1 MTGLSTFIM
10 VLEGLLAGVGVTVL
24 VTLAS
29 LLLGVSL
36 GFGLALLSTFGKS
49 RTVRVLV
56 DAYCEVMRNIP
67 ALTHLFILYF
77 GLASLG
83 FRLSSIA
90 AAILGLGLIGGAVTC
105 DLFRAGFAALPKGQR
120 EAALAVGFTP
130 FQTIF
135 DILTP
140 QALRIALPSLGNY
153 AVQLLKDTSIVSAIA
168 APEIMFY
175 ARSMV
180 TSSFQTTL
188 IYATVAGLYL
198 LLGLP
203 LMQAIRI
210 LESRYGRLK
219 A

>member
-1 MTGLSTFIM
+1 MDGLSIFFTI
-10 VLEGLLAGVGVTVL
+10 LEGLATGVGITVL

-29 LLLGVSL
+29 LVVGLTL
-36 GFGLALLSTFGKS
+36 GFAMALARQFGRS
-49 RTVRVLV
+49 RAASALI
-56 DAYCEVMRNIP
+56 DLYCEVMRNIP

-83 FRLSSIA
+83 LRLSSIT

-105 DLFRAGFAALPKGQR
+105 DLFRSGFAALPRGQR

-130 FQTIF
+130 RQTILN
-135 DILTP
+135 ILTP

-203 LMQAIRI
+203 LMQAVRF
-210 LESRYGRLK
+210 LESRYGKVK

>member
-1 MTGLSTFIM
+1 MSGLSIFLM
-10 VLEGLLAGVGVTVL
+10 VLEGLAAGIGVTVL

-29 LLLGVSL
+29 LALGVCL
-36 GFGLALLSTFGKS
+36 GFGLALARQFSKLWAVHALIDT
-49 RTVRVLV
+49 
-56 DAYCEVMRNIP
+56 YCEIMRNIP

-77 GLASLG
+77 GLASIGL
-83 FRLSSIA
+83 RLSSIA

-105 DLFRAGFAALPKGQR
+105 DLFRSGFAALPNGQR

-188 IYATVAGLYL
+188 IYATAAGLYL

-203 LMQAIRI
+203 LMQAIRV
-210 LESRYGRLK
+210 LETRYGRVK

>member
-1 MTGLSTFIM
+1 MTGISTFIM

-24 VTLAS
+24 VTLTS
-29 LLLGVSL
+29 LALGVAL
-36 GFGLALLSTFGKS
+36 GFGLALVRQFG
-49 RTVRVLV
+49 RLRAAHFLI
-56 DAYCEVMRNIP
+56 DAYCEIMRNIP

-77 GLASLG
+77 GLASIGL
-83 FRLSSIA
+83 RLSALVA
-90 AAILGLGLIGGAVTC
+90 AVLGLGLIGAAVTC
-105 DLFRAGFAALPKGQR
+105 DLFRSGFSALPNGQR

-130 FQTIF
+130 FQAIF

-188 IYATVAGLYL
+188 IYVTAAGLYL
-198 LLGLP
+198 VLSLP
-203 LMQAIRI
+203 LMQAVRF
-210 LESRYGRLK
+210 LEGRYGRLK

>member
-1 MTGLSTFIM
+1 MNGLLTFII
-10 VLEGLLAGVGVTVL
+10 VLEGLAAGVGVTVL

-29 LLLGVSL
+29 LAIGVSL
-36 GFGLALLSTFGKS
+36 GFGLALLRQFGKS
-49 RTVRVLV
+49 RIVHAVI

-67 ALTHLFILYF
+67 AITHLFILYF

-83 FRLSSIA
+83 LKLTA
-90 AAILGLGLIGGAVTC
+90 MTAAILGLGLIGGAVTC
-105 DLFRAGFAALPKGQR
+105 DLFRSGFAALPKGQR

-130 FQTIF
+130 LQTIF

-140 QALRIALPSLGNY
+140 QALRLTLPALGNY

-203 LMQAIRI
+203 LMQVIRF
-210 LESRYGRLK
+210 LENRYGKLR

>member
-1 MTGLSTFIM
+1 MSGLSTFAM

-29 LLLGVSL
+29 LAFGVVL
-36 GFGLALLSTFGKS
+36 GFGLALLRQFGKLRS
-49 RTVRVLV
+49 VHLLI
-56 DAYCEVMRNIP
+56 DAYCEIMRNIP

-77 GLASLG
+77 GLASIG
-83 FRLSSIA
+83 FRLSAIV

-105 DLFRAGFAALPKGQR
+105 DLFRSGFAALPKGQR

-130 FQTIF
+130 LQAIAE
-135 DILTP
+135 ILMP

-180 TSSFQTTL
+180 TSSFQTTM

-198 LLGLP
+198 LLSLP
-203 LMQAIRI
+203 LVQAVRF
-210 LESRYGRLK
+210 LEGRYGRLK

>member
-1 MTGLSTFIM
+1 MTGPSTFILI
-10 VLEGLLAGVGVTVL
+10 LEGLLTGAGITIV
-24 VTLAS
+24 VTLVS
-29 LLLGVSL
+29 LFLSVSL
-36 GFGLALLSTFGKS
+36 GFGLALVRQFGRH
-49 RTVRVLV
+49 RTLHVLIDV
-56 DAYCEVMRNIP
+56 YCEIMRNIP

-105 DLFRAGFAALPKGQR
+105 DLFRAGFAALPKGQA

-130 FQTIF
+130 TQTVL

-140 QALRIALPSLGNY
+140 QAMRIALPSLGNY

-175 ARSMV
+175 ARSLV

-188 IYATVAGLYL
+188 IYTMVAVLYL
-198 LLGLP
+198 ALALP
-203 LMQAIRI
+203 LMHAIRV
-210 LESRYGRLK
+210 LENRYGRLK

>member
-1 MTGLSTFIM
+1 MSGFSTFTMI
-10 VLEGLLAGVGVTVL
+10 LEGLLAGAGITIA
-24 VTLAS
+24 VTLAA
-29 LLLGVSL
+29 LLLSVSL
-36 GFGLALLSTFGKS
+36 GFLLALARQFG
-49 RTVRVLV
+49 RNRMLHVLI

-77 GLASLG
+77 GLASIG

-90 AAILGLGLIGGAVTC
+90 AAILGLGLIGAAVTC
-105 DLFRAGFAALPKGQR
+105 DLFRAGFVALPKGQA

-130 FQTIF
+130 YRTII

-140 QALRIALPSLGNY
+140 QAMRIALPSLGNY

-175 ARSMV
+175 ARSLV

-188 IYATVAGLYL
+188 IYATVAVLYL
-198 LLGLP
+198 ALALP
-203 LMQAIRI
+203 LMQAIRL
-210 LESRYGRLK
+210 LETRYGKLK
-219 A
+219 T

>member
-1 MTGLSTFIM
+1 MSGLSTFIM

-29 LLLGVSL
+29 LALGAFV
-36 GFGLALLSTFGKS
+36 GFGLALLRQFGHL
-49 RTVRVLV
+49 RAINFLI
-56 DAYCEVMRNIP
+56 DAYCEIMRNIP

-77 GLASLG
+77 GLASIG
-83 FRLSSIA
+83 FRLSAIV

-105 DLFRAGFAALPKGQR
+105 DLFRSGFAALPKGQS

-188 IYATVAGLYL
+188 IYVTVAGLYL

-203 LMQAIRI
+203 LMQAVRL

>member
-1 MTGLSTFIM
+1 MAFSI
-10 VLEGLLAGVGVTVL
+10 VLQGLLVGVSVTVS
-24 VTLAS
+24 VTLGS
-29 LLLGVSL
+29 LLLGLTL
-36 GFGLALLSTFGKS
+36 GFILALARQFLAIRALNIVIDTF
-49 RTVRVLV
+49 
-56 DAYCEVMRNIP
+56 CEVMRNVP

-77 GLASLG
+77 GLASIG
-83 FRLSSIA
+83 VRLSPLT

-105 DLFRAGFAALPKGQR
+105 DLFRSGFAALPVGQR
-120 EAALAVGFTP
+120 EASLAAGLSP
-130 FQTIF
+130 YQTICF
-135 DILTP
+135 ILTP
-140 QALRIALPSLGNY
+140 QALHIALPSLGNY

-188 IYATVAGLYL
+188 IYATAAGLYL

-203 LMQAIRI
+203 LMLAVRL
-210 LESRYGRLK
+210 LERRVGRLG

>member
-1 MTGLSTFIM
+1 MTEPSTLILI
-10 VLEGLLAGVGVTVL
+10 LEGLLTGAGVTVV
-24 VTLAS
+24 VTLVS
-29 LLLGVSL
+29 LLLSVSL
-36 GFGLALLSTFGKS
+36 GFGLALVRQFGK
-49 RTVRVLV
+49 RRALHALIDV
-56 DAYCEVMRNIP
+56 YCEIMRNIP

-77 GLASLG
+77 GLASIG

-105 DLFRAGFAALPKGQR
+105 DLFRAGFAALPKGQA

-130 FQTIF
+130 AQTIL

-140 QALRIALPSLGNY
+140 QAMRIALPSLGNY

-175 ARSMV
+175 ARSLV

-188 IYATVAGLYL
+188 IYTMVAVLYL
-198 LLGLP
+198 ALALP
-203 LMQAIRI
+203 LMHAVRT
-210 LESRYGRLK
+210 LETRYGKLK

>member
-1 MTGLSTFIM
+1 MSGLSTFIM

-29 LLLGVSL
+29 LALGVAL
-36 GFGLALLSTFGKS
+36 GFGLALLRVFGGL
-49 RTVRVLV
+49 RPVHFLI
-56 DAYCEVMRNIP
+56 DAYCEIMRNIP

-77 GLASLG
+77 GLASIG
-83 FRLSSIA
+83 F
-90 AAILGLGLIGGAVTC
+90 GLIGGAVTC
-105 DLFRAGFAALPKGQR
+105 DLFRSGFAALPKGQR

-140 QALRIALPSLGNY
+140 QALRIALPPLGNY

-188 IYATVAGLYL
+188 IYVTVAGLYL
-198 LLGLP
+198 LLGMP
-203 LMQAIRI
+203 LMQAIRF

>member
-1 MTGLSTFIM
+1 MNGLSTFVMI
-10 VLEGLLAGVGVTVL
+10 LEGLLAGAGITII

-29 LLLGVSL
+29 LLLSVSL
-36 GFGLALLSTFGKS
+36 GFLLALVRQFG
-49 RTVRVLV
+49 RNRMWHALI
-56 DAYCEVMRNIP
+56 DAYCEIMRNVP

-77 GLASLG
+77 GLASIG
-83 FRLSSIA
+83 FRLSSIT

-105 DLFRAGFAALPKGQR
+105 DLFRAGFSALPKGQA

-130 FQTIF
+130 YRTVV

-140 QALRIALPSLGNY
+140 QAMRIALPSLGNY

-175 ARSMV
+175 ARALV

-198 LLGLP
+198 ALALP
-203 LMQAIRI
+203 LMQAVRM
-210 LESRYGRLK
+210 LETRYGRLK
-219 A
+219 T

>member
-1 MTGLSTFIM
+1 MSGLSTFIM

-29 LLLGVSL
+29 LTFGVML
-36 GFGLALLSTFGKS
+36 GFGLALLRQFGKL
-49 RTVRVLV
+49 RTIHLLI

-77 GLASLG
+77 GLASIG
-83 FRLSSIA
+83 FRLSAIV

-105 DLFRAGFAALPKGQR
+105 DLFRSGFAALPKGQR

-130 FQTIF
+130 FQAIF
-135 DILTP
+135 AILTP
-140 QALRIALPSLGNY
+140 QALRVALPSLGNY
-153 AVQLLKDTSIVSAIA
+153 GVQLLKDTSIVSAIA

-198 LLGLP
+198 LLSLP
-203 LMQAIRI
+203 LMQAIRL
-210 LESRYGRLK
+210 LEGRYGRLK